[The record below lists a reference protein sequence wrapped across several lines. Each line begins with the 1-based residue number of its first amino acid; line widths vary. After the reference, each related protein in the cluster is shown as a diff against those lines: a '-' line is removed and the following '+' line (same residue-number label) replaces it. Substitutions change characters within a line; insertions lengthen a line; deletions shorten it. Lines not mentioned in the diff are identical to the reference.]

1 METPAMRRLRVFLR
15 ICFGYLTLISLVVSI
30 FMVRTFIWM
39 YQHPRADTWVS
50 QTDRQLSSATLVA
63 LSYFVRLIPLIL
75 AVVYGSAW
83 WTLKNGRRSARSWG
97 IAASIVVILTSAG
110 LATARLTLWHGG
122 RHHFRG
128 SYLLFQTFFFAVGIL
143 GLVVFARS
151 SSESIQSTQRRRL
164 AGDGTS
170 AFLDLLVSGLA
181 LTGVWG
187 GIILYTR
194 WGHAQQLP
202 FVRGSVS
209 WPVILLI
216 IFITISLHEAAHAC
230 VGLALGMKLRAFV
243 IGPFQWRIRDGRWT
257 YRFIPAGFLS
267 FGGSTGIVSA
277 NPNQSRW
284 VEIAMIAAG
293 PLINLIAGIFAAFL
307 TISAKGQAWESYWE
321 PLAFFALV
329 NMVTF
334 AINLV
339 PFRPEALYSDGARI
353 FQLLSGGPWAELHR
367 VFSMVLSSTVTSLRP
382 RNYDIQALN
391 SAAAYFTHGREALML
406 RLFGTS
412 CFLDQSQVAEA
423 RSSFA
428 QAVSIAEESQI
439 SISSDLLTTFV
450 FNSVYLDRDAG
461 AARRYWDLFESKNPQ
476 HFGVDYWL
484 ARSALHFIEDHPL
497 EARDAW
503 NVGAALAREL
513 PTAGAY
519 EFDRDR
525 YRLMRDLLGS
535 TSRMEPQD
543 SVSSSKLIRMPA
555 RDHSPQS
562 VSRRTSPGGKFTV

>member
-1 METPAMRRLRVFLR
+1 MRRLRVFLR

-39 YQHPRADTWVS
+39 YQHPRANTAVS
-50 QTDRQLSSATLVA
+50 QTDGQLSSATLVA

-406 RLFGTS
+406 RLFATS